1 LQNEKSR
8 QGDASSGSVASKL
21 YLAFRRITFRE
32 QITRVEDSGR
42 HLGIVT
48 DIFAT
53 KGSLFVPFPDLL
65 IPSKKDKDMVL
76 CASRCASFVG
86 HIKKVIEM
94 VLKGNS

>member
-65 IPSKKDKDMVL
+65 IPSEKDKDMVL